1 MMHAATKKFSN
12 LIEAIFFVKDAS
24 FSGDFDE
31 MHEPSVLD
39 RMPEFIVAL
48 SCVFGIFI
56 GN

>member
-1 MMHAATKKFSN
+1 MHAATKKFSN